1 VVERLKKTIR
11 SAIPKALSLE
21 METQKWTIPSNL
33 PSTPSVRGENTILK
47 DDHFDCH
54 VTDPVIVCAIVE
66 DVQQPEESLRQK
78 QGEDKPFSSW
88 ILLPR
93 DPSTSPTVPSTSP
106 ASSPSRI
113 PSPSD
118 EHSVIDS
125 QKWSLT
131 PTLIGLVAW

>member
-1 VVERLKKTIR
+1 VVERLKKTIG
-11 SAIPKALSLE
+11 SAIPKALPLE
-21 METQKWTIPSNL
+21 MATQKWSIPNNL
-33 PSTPSVRGENTILK
+33 PSTPRVCGEHTILK
-47 DDHFDCH
+47 DDHFDSQ
-54 VTDPVIVCAIVE
+54 VTDAVMVSAIAE
-66 DVQQPEESLRQK
+66 DVQQPEETLRQK

-113 PSPSD
+113 ASPPD
-118 EHSVIDS
+118 EHAVINS

-131 PTLIGLVAW
+131 PTLTGLVAW